1 MAIRE
6 NRAKQKLRNGQIV
19 TVTSGH
25 QTSDMIDFL
34 GQFGFD
40 AMWIET
46 EHGPVSWEQIGDMSR
61 ACDLWGMS
69 PIVRV
74 NANEPWLI
82 TRTLDRGASG
92 IVVPHVSTKAA
103 AEQALRSAKYAPI
116 GYRGMFG
123 GRRSYGVAD
132 YFTKAN
138 DETIVVVLIEE
149 MEAVQNLADILTVEP
164 IDVFFVAPSDLAQTM
179 GYIGNHT
186 HPAVQKVIDAAIT
199 QIVQAGRTAGTL
211 VNDENVERYLDLG
224 VRFLMNSW
232 TGWVAKA
239 ATAYLHKIASKTPA
253 VAR

>member
-1 MAIRE
+1 MRE
-6 NRAKQKLRNGQIV
+6 NRAKRKLLGGQIV

-69 PIVRV
+69 SIVRV

-103 AEQALRSAKYAPI
+103 AEQAMQAAKFAPT

-123 GRRSYGVAD
+123 GRRSFGVPD
-132 YFTKAN
+132 YFKKAN

-149 MEAVQNLADILTVEP
+149 LEAVQNLAEILTVDH

-186 HPAVQKVIDAAIT
+186 HPAVQAAIDQALS
-199 QIVQAGRTAGTL
+199 QIVKAGRVAGTL
-211 VNDENVERYLDLG
+211 VNDDNVERYMDLG

-232 TGWVAKA
+232 TGWVAKEA
-239 ATAYLHKIASKTPA
+239 GTYLGKIAAKAAA